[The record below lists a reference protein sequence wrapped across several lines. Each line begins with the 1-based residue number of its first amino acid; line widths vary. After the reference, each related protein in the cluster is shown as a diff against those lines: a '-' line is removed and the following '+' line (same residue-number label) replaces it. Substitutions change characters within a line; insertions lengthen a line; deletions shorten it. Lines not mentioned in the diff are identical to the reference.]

1 MGTTATT
8 STQILHHTTS
18 FISEILSQSDLRRQ
32 MFSTLRCKLLPS
44 DQATLK
50 PLKLAAETLENA
62 ISTSNAAIQSSSLR
76 LAEKLLVSYP
86 ETTFSSLLLSLIYA
100 LSNQPIN
107 SSISILQV
115 FYLDPSLARSELAP
129 TLFED
134 LFLVHFLPVLQ
145 RFNEQRSTILSSLS
159 QNANH
164 DTDDYSICDVS
175 VVVPCSKLLSKMSG
189 DQALEL
195 KELERNYEGVLH
207 ENCRVFVKY
216 FKEVLA
222 NNDENRSFNPPD
234 LVFKQSE
241 KSEEVDH
248 REEDDD
254 SVKIKELGLKNGR
267 YNVMYFSVAFN

>member
-18 FISEILSQSDLRRQ
+18 FTSEILSQSDLRRQ
-32 MFSTLRCKLLPS
+32 IFSTLRCKLLPS
-44 DQATLK
+44 DQITLK

-86 ETTFSSLLLSLIYA
+86 ETTFSSFLLSLIYA

-107 SSISILQV
+107 SSISLLQV
-115 FYLDPSLARSELAP
+115 FYLDPSVARSELAP

-195 KELERNYEGVLH
+195 KELERNYEEVLD

-222 NNDENRSFNPPD
+222 NNDENRSINPPD

-241 KSEEVDH
+241 KSEEVDY

-254 SVKIKELGLKNGR
+254 NVKAKELGLKNGR
-267 YNVMYFSVAFN
+267 YNVIYFAVAFN

>member
-107 SSISILQV
+107 SSISLLQV

-234 LVFKQSE
+234 LVFKASE